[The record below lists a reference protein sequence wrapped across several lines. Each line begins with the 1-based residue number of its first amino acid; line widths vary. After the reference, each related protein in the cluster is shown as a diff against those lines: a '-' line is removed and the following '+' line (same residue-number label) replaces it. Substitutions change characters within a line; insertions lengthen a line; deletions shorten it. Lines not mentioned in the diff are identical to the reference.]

1 MKEFTYNTICSTLQ
15 SVSVACFV
23 QNISQLF
30 KLFSGLGLGFN
41 MITTAMNNPF
51 PNPQYRSGQLQF
63 KAWTLSIAWSINVL
77 FFVFKQMRISD
88 RDSIDCK
95 HRIISFVIT
104 DDSAQKKSGTALYT
118 RCTAHDNPVSVVLRL
133 GLTTSSLTSL
143 SRVCIILTMLIWRG
157 SSNAGNITML

>member
-1 MKEFTYNTICSTLQ
+1 MKQFISNTICNTLH

-30 KLFSGLGLGFN
+30 KLNLGLGLGFN
-41 MITTAMNNPF
+41 MITTVINNPF
-51 PNPQYRSGQLQF
+51 LKPQYRWGQLQF
-63 KAWTLSIAWSINVL
+63 EAWTQSIAWSINVL

-95 HRIISFVIT
+95 LRIISFVIT
-104 DDSAQKKSGTALYT
+104 DDSAQKNSGTAMYT
-118 RCTAHDNPVSVVLRL
+118 RCTAHDNPVLVVLRL
-133 GLTTSSLTSL
+133 GLTTSGLTSL
-143 SRVCIILTMLIWRG
+143 SRVCILLAMLIWRG